1 MLEAGTIPIDSKT
14 EKIEINEVSNPPTY
28 PEPSLTQMLIWKS
41 SALSSSGLSECMQR
55 VVPSVE
61 SERRCFM

>member
-14 EKIEINEVSNPPTY
+14 EKIETNEVSSPPTD
-28 PEPSLTQMLIWKS
+28 PQPSLTQMLICKR
-41 SALSSSGLSECMQR
+41 SALSSSGLSVYMQR